1 MRVSKTLFILSAPEN
16 HPWDKWLQIT
26 SSPPWSFLCFFKMF
40 WILNWYFFPWYPRK
54 NIYSDNLINNYER
67 QQSFFN
73 INNWKG
79 QELLANRKCTRGL
92 VFQERGICQVMC
104 WPQVSYSG
112 ILWNQWIY
120 SIKNLCSSLV
130 IVIKRSIKGANLW
143 HLVASRIR

>member
-26 SSPPWSFLCFFKMF
+26 SSPPWSCLCFFKMF

-73 INNWKG
+73 INNWKRRRSTRKYKM
-79 QELLANRKCTRGL
+79 LLMVSISGKRNLSGYVLTSSVLFRDSLKPMNIQYQKS
-92 VFQERGICQVMC
+92 VFLTGDSHKKV
-104 WPQVSYSG
+104 
-112 ILWNQWIY
+112 N
-120 SIKNLCSSLV
+120 
-130 IVIKRSIKGANLW
+130 
-143 HLVASRIR
+143 